1 MYFVWNVTFGAEERE
16 KIMGTGVPW
25 HGRRGLD
32 PGSDFFGWDFDLGE
46 RLDVDVGGV
55 GQLFQVEG
63 DVAATRDPQEV
74 LVNQGR
80 VHGLWPD
87 KVNITFYAMDSNGI
101 IYSPSFPFPSGR
113 DNVIH
118 LAWETWAIT
127 SRQICISSFHK
138 WWIGRLVLS
147 HSRLTL
153 ISKCTKLS
161 TVYR

>member
-1 MYFVWNVTFGAEERE
+1 MV
-16 KIMGTGVPW
+16 TGVPW

-80 VHGLWPD
+80 VHRLWPD
-87 KVNITFYAMDSNGI
+87 KVNITFYAMDSIGI
-101 IYSPSFPFPSGR
+101 IYPIPNIPPLHSLSKWTC
-113 DNVIH
+113 VIH

-127 SRQICISSFHK
+127 SRQICVSSFHK

-161 TVYR
+161 TVYRKSD